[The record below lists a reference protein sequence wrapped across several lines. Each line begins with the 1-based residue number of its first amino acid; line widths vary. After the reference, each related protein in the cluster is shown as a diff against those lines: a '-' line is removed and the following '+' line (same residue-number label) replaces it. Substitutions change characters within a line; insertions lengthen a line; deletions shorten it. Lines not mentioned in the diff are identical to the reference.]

1 MQKTITCF
9 QALKAPRA
17 LSWLSA
23 VVFAV
28 VLSQSVQ
35 AQPIQIVNLLEL
47 SGAGATVGTNMKNG
61 AELAIKEINASGG
74 ILGRKID
81 VTTMDTQTN
90 PGVAK
95 GLAQKAVD
103 MDVYAVI
110 GPIYSG
116 SIVVS
121 MAETRRAEIPNFTG
135 AAAASVTQQ
144 GNPYIF
150 RTNFTQSSSMPKVV
164 RYIKDQLKAKSV
176 DLIYINNDFGKGGR
190 DEFIKSAQALGLKLG
205 ADISTDQNQLDFSAA
220 VIKAKQSG
228 GDVLFAYTNEEE
240 SARLVRELRKQGYTK
255 PIVGDT
261 TIVNQKV
268 IELAGDAANGIVG
281 HVALTA
287 DAPQAEVKSFV
298 AKFEKEYK
306 FKPDHNGLQGYMIP
320 YIIKA
325 VTEKIGK
332 VDRKAFAAA
341 MKGAV
346 LKVKDQPGLL
356 LDFHF
361 DDKGDPD
368 RVSYLVEIK
377 GGKQIVVSTLPAA
390 SF

>member
-28 VLSQSVQ
+28 VFSQSVQ

-61 AELAIKEINASGG
+61 AELAIKEIIASGG

-164 RYIKDQLKAKSV
+164 RYIKEQLKAKSV

-356 LDFHF
+356 LDVHF

>member
-28 VLSQSVQ
+28 VFSQSVQ

-356 LDFHF
+356 LDVHF